1 MLISE
6 ITFPHLREA
15 RDAQLAEQ
23 LERRRVVAE
32 RLAEVSANATL
43 PARRRRERMPR
54 RRVAANGRAAGTK
67 PCPA

>member
-15 RDAQLAEQ
+15 RDAQLAAQ

-32 RLAEVSANATL
+32 RRAEASASATV
-43 PARRRRERMPR
+43 PPRRGRERMPR
-54 RRVAANGRAAGTK
+54 RRVAANARAAGTE